1 MEDLE
6 GEFIIKVNGELIR
19 HNRAGYLPA
28 SFDHLI
34 KFAPVAPEP
43 PHTEEQHTAMSK
55 YTDNLMEMM
64 TREKK

>member
-19 HNRAGYLPA
+19 HNRAGDLPA

-43 PHTEEQHTAMSK
+43 PHTAMSK
-55 YTDNLMEMM
+55 YTDYLMELM

>member
-19 HNRAGYLPA
+19 HNRAGDLPA

-43 PHTEEQHTAMSK
+43 PHTDEQHTAMSK
-55 YTDNLMEMM
+55 YTDYLMELM